1 MKKTDIGVVG
11 FMYAVCA
18 FFFIL
23 SRDLKKEAQI
33 YPLCIIAL
41 LFLLTTG
48 YIFEMLVAAKKHGVT
63 SGLEEIFEGFQAK
76 QFFVMLGMLLL
87 YLAGTYWVGFYIAT
101 ILLMA
106 ASLLYLKVP
115 KWQILIATVVILGLV
130 YGAFTLFLGVKLP
143 AGLLFK

>member
-18 FFFIL
+18 FFFFM
-23 SRDLKKEAQI
+23 SRDLKKEARI

-48 YIFEMLVAAKKHGVT
+48 YVIEMLFAAKKRGVT
-63 SGLEEIFEGFQAK
+63 SGIQEIFEGFQPK
-76 QFFVMLGMLLL
+76 QFFVILGLLL
-87 YLAGTYWVGFYIAT
+87 AYLVGMYFVGFYPTT
-101 ILLMA
+101 IVLMV
-106 ASLLYLKVP
+106 ASLLYLRVP
-115 KWQILIATVVILGLV
+115 KWQILISTIVILGLV

-143 AGLLFK
+143 VGLLFK